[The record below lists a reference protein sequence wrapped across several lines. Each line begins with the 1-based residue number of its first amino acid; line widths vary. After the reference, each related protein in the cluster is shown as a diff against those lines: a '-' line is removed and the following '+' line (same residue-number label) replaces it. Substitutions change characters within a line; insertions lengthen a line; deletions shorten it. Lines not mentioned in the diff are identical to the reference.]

1 MLDRSAVGQLSSL
14 SSRTKWQRLPAG
26 DTLRTVYRLPAI
38 AAVKFLLYLRFFAVF
53 TNPSRG
59 ASNDQPVA
67 SDVRNIF
74 FCSVRNEFEK
84 NAARFGYYK

>member
-14 SSRTKWQRLPAG
+14 SSRTKWQRLPAD

-74 FCSVRNEFEK
+74 FVLFGMSLKK
-84 NAARFGYYK
+84 NAAQFGYYK